1 MVFFGIIQNMVISYH
16 GLGCFKVQLGDVVIA
31 FNPISKDSDFKSTRF
46 SSDIAIVSLNDKNYN
61 GVSNVSGGSRE
72 LFVIDGPGEYEA
84 GGVYVKGVSVEQ
96 TIGGEKKIN
105 TIYAVLLDD
114 INLCHLGALNTLDIK
129 PEVKE
134 ELGTIDILFVPITGG
149 DLLSASAA
157 SKLVNLLE
165 PKLIIPMQNDING
178 VSKTALLSFLKE
190 SGVGDEMSPVDK
202 LTVKMKDL
210 EGKEGDV
217 VVLTPVV

>member
-1 MVFFGIIQNMVISYH
+1 MVISYH
-16 GLGCFKVQLGDVVIA
+16 GIGCFKVQLGDVVIA

-46 SSDIAIVSLNDKNYN
+46 SSDIAIISLNDKNYN

-72 LFVIDGPGEYEA
+72 LFVIDGPGEYEV
-84 GGVYVKGVSVEQ
+84 GGIYVKGFGVEQ
-96 TIGGEKKIN
+96 VIAGQKKVN
-105 TIYAVLLDD
+105 TIYSVVFDD
-114 INLCHLGALNTLDIK
+114 INLCHVGGLNTLDIK

-149 DLLSASAA
+149 DLLSASLA

-165 PKLIIPMQNDING
+165 PKLVIPMQNDIGG
-178 VSKTALLSFLKE
+178 VSKVSLSTFLEE
-190 SGVGDEMSPVDK
+190 SGTEEVSPLDK
-202 LTVKMKDL
+202 LTIKSKDL
-210 EGKEGDV
+210 ADKEGEV